1 MQPTKQP
8 LIIEEGKDCKY
19 EDISDELT
27 CIRGNLIATDYAI
40 GLKGNTNL
48 SQFKIDDC
56 PKCKEG
62 KSPTKLIFD
71 ADDFQEEYYD
81 HEIDYEHESSRIAKR
96 YLLSKKGEL
105 RCGNCVH
112 GIGTSKSFSRMV
124 HQSSGLLAMECFC
137 GCKEPKPF
145 RLSSDAVL
153 KNIKDILLELP
164 NDLCFK
170 LFDNAVRNNMSK
182 SSKVVIA
189 EGYYE

>member
-8 LIIEEGKDCKY
+8 LITIEGKDCKY

-96 YLLSKKGEL
+96 YLLSKKEDIRYL
-105 RCGNCVH
+105 CPKCGIV
-112 GIGTSKSFSRMV
+112 GIP
-124 HQSSGLLAMECFC
+124 HPYNH
-137 GCKEPKPF
+137 CKKF

-153 KNIKDILLELP
+153 KSIGDKIKEGCHCAGGDCEICQLVTMINNHNLLE
-164 NDLCFK
+164 
-170 LFDNAVRNNMSK
+170 
-182 SSKVVIA
+182 SSKIVIV